1 MNFFKKLFSK
11 NNSNQPRK
19 TLSES
24 KQIKIMQD
32 KNLTY
37 TMQLVEVFYSLDKK
51 MRYVLLRRKDGKFSI
66 KLEKLFL
73 YDEKALNALPANSL
87 PGYWEPLNFGV
98 ALFKTEEDA
107 IAAMKKEDEYK
118 SHAIFTG
125 IQQKIF
131 VF

>member
-11 NNSNQPRK
+11 NNSNLPRK

-118 SHAIFTG
+118 SHFEKP
-125 IQQKIF
+125 QKK
-131 VF
+131 

>member
-107 IAAMKKEDEYK
+107 IAAMKNEDEYK
-118 SHAIFTG
+118 SHFEKPT
-125 IQQKIF
+125 KK
-131 VF
+131 

>member
-118 SHAIFTG
+118 SHFE
-125 IQQKIF
+125 KSEKK
-131 VF
+131 

>member
-107 IAAMKKEDEYK
+107 IAAMKNEDEYK
-118 SHAIFTG
+118 SHFE
-125 IQQKIF
+125 KPEKK
-131 VF
+131 

>member
-118 SHAIFTG
+118 SHFE
-125 IQQKIF
+125 KPEKK
-131 VF
+131 

>member
-107 IAAMKKEDEYK
+107 IASMKKEDEYK
-118 SHAIFTG
+118 SHFEKP
-125 IQQKIF
+125 QKK
-131 VF
+131 

>member
-98 ALFKTEEDA
+98 ALFKSEEDA

-118 SHAIFTG
+118 SHFE
-125 IQQKIF
+125 KPEKK
-131 VF
+131 

>member
-118 SHAIFTG
+118 SHFEKP
-125 IQQKIF
+125 QKK
-131 VF
+131 